1 MKGCA
6 RRLVDGAKRLGSCV
20 AAVALA
26 ATVAFPAAA
35 WADAGGAPAGGDDA
49 AQELESGLAAD
60 AAAFGTAAPD
70 PAAPDTAAPG
80 PAAPDTAASDFRAT
94 ASSGEITIMH
104 TNDIHGFYTWDAR
117 NLSIGFP
124 VMQAIKDALDP
135 DLVLDAGDTFHG
147 QSFATMTEG
156 ATIAELMDALGFD
169 ATTPGNHDWSYGAA
183 RLRSIDASCGFSV
196 LAANVVDAQT
206 GKPYFER
213 PCLVKEVDVELSDGT
228 TQTAQ
233 VGVLGV
239 IDEGFYGSTAA
250 ANVAAVRFED
260 PVAAAN
266 EAADELR
273 AAGCDVVVA
282 LTHNADPQG
291 FAAQTSGIDAV
302 IAGHEHVVAD
312 DAVKNAA
319 DEDVAVV
326 EAGHYLQYV
335 GVLDLQVTCD
345 DKGTPDASD
354 DEWAVTGHAEK
365 PVSFGDAAAYAADPD
380 VANLVDGLAAKVAE
394 TAEEVVGTSG
404 RAYPYEPTVDGPGGW
419 EKVRTEDT
427 PIGHAVTAAYLD
439 ATGADLA
446 FENAGGIRG
455 GIPEGDVTAADLLA
469 ISPYGNTLATYRLAG
484 AQIRSALEHSLEISA
499 QCRAVLAQQVAA
511 IEAGEDP
518 MQYSWP
524 DDSGSVLV
532 VGGATMEIDWSKPEG
547 QRIASVSVG
556 GAPLD
561 DGRTYVVAMNS
572 YLPQLTDVYPAFA
585 SLELAEEWGTCEQAL
600 RAFVGSSG
608 WEDRI
613 YPLTGTVTYI
623 EAPDG
628 KDDEGEDEGDE
639 KPPAISEAGD
649 DEPADDLAN
658 APAPSRLAATGND
671 ASAAA
676 AALGALAALAVA
688 AAAVVRAQKLR
699 AQACRMQRPG
709 PRAGWGR

>member
-6 RRLVDGAKRLGSCV
+6 RRLVDGAKRLVSCV

-35 WADAGGAPAGGDDA
+35 WADVDGAPAGGDDA

-60 AAAFGTAAPD
+60 AAALGAAAPD
-70 PAAPDTAAPG
+70 PEASDP
-80 PAAPDTAASDFRAT
+80 AASDSSAA
-94 ASSGEITIMH
+94 ASSGEIAIMH

-124 VMQAIKDALDP
+124 VMQTIKDALDP

-147 QSFATMTEG
+147 QSFATMAEG

-213 PCLVKEVDVELSDGT
+213 PYFVKEVDVELSDDT
-228 TQTAQ
+228 TKTAQ

-266 EAADELR
+266 EAAGELR
-273 AAGCDVVVA
+273 DAGCDVVVA

-319 DEDVAVV
+319 GEDVAVV
-326 EAGHYLQYV
+326 EAGRYLQYV
-335 GVLDLQVTCD
+335 GMLDLQVTCD
-345 DKGTPDASD
+345 DKGTSDVSD
-354 DEWAVTGHAEK
+354 DEWEVTGHAEK
-365 PVSFGDAAAYAADPD
+365 PVSFSDAAAYAADPD
-380 VANLVDGLAAKVAE
+380 VANLVDGLAAKVAA

-524 DDSGSVLV
+524 GDSGSVLV

-547 QRIASVSVG
+547 QRIAGISVG

-561 DGRTYVVAMNS
+561 DSRTYVVAMNS

-613 YPLTGTVTYI
+613 YPLTGTVTYV

-628 KDDEGEDEGDE
+628 KDDEGEDEGGE
-639 KPPAISEAGD
+639 KRQDGQEQQLTA
-649 DEPADDLAN
+649 ADDPAKEPKSLSSLARTGDGS
-658 APAPSRLAATGND
+658 ATAAV
-671 ASAAA
+671 
-676 AALGALAALAVA
+676 ALSALATLAVA
-688 AAAVVRAQKLR
+688 TAVVGHRCLR
-699 AQACRMQRPG
+699 KR
-709 PRAGWGR
+709 

>member
-1 MKGCA
+1 MKGFA
-6 RRLVDGAKRLGSCV
+6 RHMANGAKRLGSCV
-20 AAVALA
+20 AAIALASAVAL
-26 ATVAFPAAA
+26 PAAA
-35 WADAGGAPAGGDDA
+35 WADADGSQSGVGTVVQGP
-49 AQELESGLAAD
+49 ESGVALDVTVSKSALSASPGQMS
-60 AAAFGTAAPD
+60 AAASEAATAAPELEQ
-70 PAAPDTAAPG
+70 
-80 PAAPDTAASDFRAT
+80 AASDPDAT
-94 ASSGEITIMH
+94 APSGEITIMH

-124 VMQAIKDALDP
+124 VMQAIENALDP

-156 ATIAELMDALGFD
+156 ASIAELMNALGYD
-169 ATTPGNHDWSYGAA
+169 ATTPGNHDWSYGAE
-183 RLRSIDASCGFSV
+183 RLRAIDASTDYGFGV

-206 GKPYFER
+206 GEPYFKQ
-213 PCLVKEVDVELSDGT
+213 PSVVKEVGVELSDGT

-239 IDEGFYGSTAA
+239 IDEGFYASIAA

-260 PVAAAN
+260 PVAAAD
-266 EAADELR
+266 EAARELR
-273 AAGCDVVVA
+273 DAGCDVVIA

-302 IAGHEHVVAD
+302 IAGHEHVVM
-312 DAVKNAA
+312 DAAVQNA
-319 DEDVAVV
+319 EGESVAVV

-335 GVLDLQVTCD
+335 GALDLHVTCD
-345 DKGTPDASD
+345 DKGTADTSD
-354 DEWAVTGHAEK
+354 DEWGVTGHAEQ
-365 PVSFGDAAAYAADPD
+365 PISFEDAAAYAADSG
-380 VANLVDGLAAKVAE
+380 VAALVDELVAE
-394 TAEEVVGTSG
+394 ATATAAEVVGVSA

-455 GIPEGDVTAADLLA
+455 GIPEGDVTAGDLLA
-469 ISPYGNTLATYRLAG
+469 ISPYGNTLATYRLTG

-499 QCRAVLAQQVAA
+499 QCRAVLAQQMAA

-524 DDSGSVLV
+524 SESGSVLV
-532 VGGATMEIDWSKPEG
+532 VGGATMEIDWSRPEG
-547 QRIASVSVG
+547 QRIASISVG

-561 DGRTYVVAMNS
+561 DDRVYAVAMNS
-572 YLPQLTDVYPAFA
+572 YLPQLTDVHPAFA

-600 RAFVGSSG
+600 RAFVGGDG

-613 YPLTGTVTYI
+613 YPLTGTVTY
-623 EAPDG
+623 ADHG
-628 KDDEGEDEGDE
+628 DQGEGSDRQQGGQEQQ
-639 KPPAISEAGD
+639 PA
-649 DEPADDLAN
+649 ADDPAKEPKPLSPLA
-658 APAPSRLAATGND
+658 RTGD
-671 ASAAA
+671 GSASAAV
-676 AALGALAALAVA
+676 ALSALATLAVA
-688 AAAVVRAQKLR
+688 TAVAGRRCLR
-699 AQACRMQRPG
+699 KR
-709 PRAGWGR
+709 